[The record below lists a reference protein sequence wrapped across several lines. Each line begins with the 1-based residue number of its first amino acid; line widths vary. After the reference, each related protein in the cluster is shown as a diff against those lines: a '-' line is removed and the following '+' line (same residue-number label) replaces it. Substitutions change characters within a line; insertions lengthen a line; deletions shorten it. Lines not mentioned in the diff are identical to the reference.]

1 METNVLGVQKRS
13 LSHTT
18 RKPTVFNMRRSRGSA
33 NSSKDRGYS
42 SDKRR
47 EGNRTKKIMEDGDG
61 IVENIAEEDKLS
73 GDGSEEELQ
82 IGKSRAKKNL
92 LCKNLL
98 D

>member
-1 METNVLGVQKRS
+1 
-13 LSHTT
+13 
-18 RKPTVFNMRRSRGSA
+18 
-33 NSSKDRGYS
+33 
-42 SDKRR
+42 
-47 EGNRTKKIMEDGDG
+47 MEDGDG